1 MKKIKSLIIINILF
15 IFSAGFSFAEKTF
28 QTDFNSGKLNYF
40 TLENGFSI
48 FHKEDITTVL
58 VRVELSF
65 KAGFSSQTP
74 STAGFFPL
82 YANLFLSSA
91 SAENSTLIDTLPVTA
106 SCNQNSTSFTA
117 TSAPETVPQLF
128 SLLSECIEHPQF
140 SDASLS

>member
-1 MKKIKSLIIINILF
+1 MKKSTAVRALALCIVLLSSIPLF
-15 IFSAGFSFAEKTF
+15 AQQSI
-28 QTDFNSGKLNYF
+28 QTSSGNLRVF
-40 TLENGFSI
+40 TLSNGFQV
-48 FHKEDITTVL
+48 FVKEDFTTAL
-58 VRVELSF
+58 VRTELVV

-91 SAENSTLIDTLPVTA
+91 SEGNSTLIDMLPVTA